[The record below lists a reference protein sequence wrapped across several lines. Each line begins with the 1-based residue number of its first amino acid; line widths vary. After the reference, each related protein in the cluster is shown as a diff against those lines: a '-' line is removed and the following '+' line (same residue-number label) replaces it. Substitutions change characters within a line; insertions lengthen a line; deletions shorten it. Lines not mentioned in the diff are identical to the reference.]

1 MCKLLQ
7 VQRSSFY
14 AWQRR
19 PKSKRQIENEQILNK
34 IQEIF
39 EKKHRVYG
47 YPRITKVLSDYMKV
61 SRGRV
66 YRIMRAN
73 GIKAKTARKY
83 KPQTTDSNHN
93 LPVAKNIL
101 ARAFTAEKPNQKW
114 VSDITYIETAEG
126 FLYLAGIL
134 DLYDKTIVG
143 WSMQNHMKKEL
154 VIEALK
160 QAILRF
166 RPSKGLLIHSDRGS
180 QYCSKEYR
188 KLLRKKDYICSM
200 SRKGNCWDNAPME
213 SFGAN

>member
-101 ARAFTAEKPNQKW
+101 ARAFTAEKPKQKW

-143 WSMQNHMKKEL
+143 WSMQNHMKKEWL
-154 VIEALK
+154 LK
-160 QAILRF
+160 
-166 RPSKGLLIHSDRGS
+166 H
-180 QYCSKEYR
+180 
-188 KLLRKKDYICSM
+188 
-200 SRKGNCWDNAPME
+200 
-213 SFGAN
+213 